1 MKMFNRKRS
10 TESSVTYESLLG
22 EPLAIDE
29 PKLNKM
35 QKFRLF
41 VKGLPQATVIVVLV
55 VGGVT
60 LVSFTL
66 ATGGLITIA
75 GVVCVVVGS
84 ALYVRLARNAAK
96 IAFERR
102 TASSI

>member
-1 MKMFNRKRS
+1 MFNRKRS
-10 TESSVTYESLLG
+10 TESSVTYG
-22 EPLAIDE
+22 PFFVEPLATDE

-35 QKFRLF
+35 QKFRRSI
-41 VKGLPQATVIVVLV
+41 KSATHATVIVGLV
-55 VGGVT
+55 VGGAA
-60 LVSFTL
+60 LVSFTF
-66 ATGGLITIA
+66 ATGGLTIVA
-75 GVVCVVVGS
+75 GVVCIVVGS